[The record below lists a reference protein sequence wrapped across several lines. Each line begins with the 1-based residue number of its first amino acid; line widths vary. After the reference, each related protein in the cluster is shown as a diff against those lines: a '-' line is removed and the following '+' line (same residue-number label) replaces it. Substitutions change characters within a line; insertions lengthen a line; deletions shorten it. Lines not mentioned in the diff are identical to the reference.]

1 MRASSQSP
9 SARQF
14 SSGQFFRGLPL
25 PGCRAMSGTGGGRAE
40 KFFGERRVLRA
51 RMHGRGVVFD
61 VEREALQRAR
71 KLAGG
76 VLGVVDF
83 RVGGEQV
90 FHARAAQVGLE
101 KTVGIEEVADDLLK
115 AGEIGHEIRREHGA
129 RDEEAG
135 HRPILDGARGIGVGA
150 AFGEGDDVAVAE
162 DFEMRGGKIFAQQS
176 DRREREDEI
185 ANRSAADDENARFHG
200 P

>member
-1 MRASSQSP
+1 MRASSDVP
-9 SARQF
+9 SASQF

-90 FHARAAQVGLE
+90 FHACAAQIGLE
-101 KTVGIEEVADDLLK
+101 KTVGIVEVADDLLE
-115 AGEIGHEIRREHGA
+115 AGEVLHEIRREHGA
-129 RDEEAG
+129 RDKEAS
-135 HRPILDGARGIGVGA
+135 HRAILDGTRGVGVNA

-162 DFEMRGGKIFAQQS
+162 DFEMRVRKIFAQQP
-176 DRREREDEI
+176 DRRQR
-185 ANRSAADDENARFHG
+185 
-200 P
+200 